1 MSKPIKIKKEVDI
14 MKVKK
19 IKIGIKSVKSVLED
33 FAISAEAIEKGE
45 KVKSE
50 KAIYFESIAGFRKAL
65 TVKRLELLH
74 TIKEKHPKSI
84 NELARFAGRDI
95 KSIATDVKILESLDL
110 IDMKKTEGGCNKS
123 MPTVEYAKIGLEIA
137 V

>member
-1 MSKPIKIKKEVDI
+1 

-19 IKIGIKSVKSVLED
+19 IKIGIKSVKSILED
-33 FAISAEAIEKGE
+33 FANSAEAVEKGE

-50 KAIYFESIAGFRKAL
+50 KAIYFESIEGFRKAL

-74 TIKEKHPKSI
+74 TIKEKHPESI

-110 IDMKKTEGGCNKS
+110 IDMKKTAAGGNKS
-123 MPTVEYAKIGLEIA
+123 TPTVEYGKIGLEIA

>member
-1 MSKPIKIKKEVDI
+1 

-19 IKIGIKSVKSVLED
+19 IKIGIKSVKAVLED
-33 FAISAEAIEKGE
+33 FASTAEAIEKGE

-50 KAIYFESIAGFRKAL
+50 KAIYFESIEGFRKAL

-74 TIKEKHPKSI
+74 IIKEKHPESI

-95 KSIATDVKILESLDL
+95 KNIATDVKILESLDL
-110 IDMKKTEGGCNKS
+110 IDMKKTAGSGKKI
-123 MPTVEYAKIGLEIA
+123 MPTVEYSKIGLEIA

>member
-1 MSKPIKIKKEVDI
+1 

-19 IKIGIKSVKSVLED
+19 IKIGIKSVKAVLED
-33 FAISAEAIEKGE
+33 FAAVAEAIEKG
-45 KVKSE
+45 KKAKSE
-50 KAIYFESIAGFRKAL
+50 KAIYFESIEGFRKAL

-74 TIKEKHPKSI
+74 IIKEKHPESI

-95 KSIATDVKILESLDL
+95 KNIATDVKMLESLNL
-110 IDMKKTEGGCNKS
+110 IDMKRIAGNGKKS
-123 MPTVEYAKIGLEIA
+123 MPTVEYGKIGLEIA

>member
-1 MSKPIKIKKEVDI
+1 

-19 IKIGIKSVKSVLED
+19 IKIGIKSVKAVLED
-33 FAISAEAIEKGE
+33 FATAAEAIEKGE
-45 KVKSE
+45 KVRSE
-50 KAIYFESIAGFRKAL
+50 KAIYFESIEGFRKAL

-74 TIKEKHPKSI
+74 IIRERRPESI

-95 KSIATDVKILESLDL
+95 KNIATDVKMLESLNL
-110 IDMKKTEGGCNKS
+110 IDMKRTARGGKKS
-123 MPTVEYAKIGLEIA
+123 MPTVEYGKIGLEIA

>member
-1 MSKPIKIKKEVDI
+1 

-19 IKIGIKSVKSVLED
+19 IKIGIKSVKSILED
-33 FAISAEAIEKGE
+33 FANSAEAVEKGE

-50 KAIYFESIAGFRKAL
+50 KAIYFESIEGFRKAL

-74 TIKEKHPKSI
+74 TIKEKHPESI
-84 NELARFAGRDI
+84 NELARLAGRDI
-95 KSIATDVKILESLDL
+95 KSIATDVKILERLGL
-110 IDMKKTEGGCNKS
+110 IDMKKTAAGGNKS
-123 MPTVEYAKIGLEIA
+123 TPTVEYGKIGLEIA

>member
-1 MSKPIKIKKEVDI
+1 

-19 IKIGIKSVKSVLED
+19 IKIGIKSVKAVLED
-33 FAISAEAIEKGE
+33 FASTAEAIEKRE

-50 KAIYFESIAGFRKAL
+50 KAIYFESIEGFRKAL

-74 TIKEKHPKSI
+74 IIKEMHPKSI
-84 NELARFAGRDI
+84 NELARFAGRDV
-95 KSIATDVKILESLDL
+95 KSVATDVKILESLDL
-110 IDMKKTEGGCNKS
+110 IDMKKTVGSGNKS
-123 MPTVEYAKIGLEIA
+123 MPTVEYGKIGLEIA